1 MPSNEYIINACQELV
16 RLKYVRSLAAIAKE
30 CGKTAQ
36 YFTDLKNGK
45 ALYSR
50 KFLDDLIDK
59 YPVNKDYV
67 LTGEGPMLNTE
78 PKISSS
84 DKESINLNPND
95 MTIEL
100 VKMINRKDQE
110 IKNLNNEIANLREEI
125 GSLRTK
131 IQSMTFVE
139 SESQKKGVV

>member
-84 DKESINLNPND
+84 DKESINL
-95 MTIEL
+95 
-100 VKMINRKDQE
+100 K
-110 IKNLNNEIANLREEI
+110 NNEEMTNNMLVSMLYDASQRIKRLEAEIEELKQQQGDAI
-125 GSLRTK
+125 DSP
-131 IQSMTFVE
+131 
-139 SESQKKGVV
+139 KKRSAI

>member
-84 DKESINLNPND
+84 DKESINLKND
-95 MTIEL
+95 EEMTNNMLVSMLYDANQRIKRLEAEIEEL
-100 VKMINRKDQE
+100 KQQQGDAID
-110 IKNLNNEIANLREEI
+110 
-125 GSLRTK
+125 SP
-131 IQSMTFVE
+131 
-139 SESQKKGVV
+139 KKRSVI